1 MKAIKLRFAYIILF
15 FIVIGSVCDAQSI
28 SGTITD
34 AKGSGISNAH
44 ITTSNG
50 AHAHSGKGGK
60 FSVEGVKLNDTLLV
74 THISYALQSVIIT
87 DFSPLK
93 VVLNESSFELAQV
106 EVTHS
111 VKAINS
117 IAEIDVAVNPV
128 TTSQEV
134 LRKVPG
140 LVIGQHAGGGKAEQ
154 IFLRGFD
161 IDHGTDISITVDGMP
176 VNMVSHAH
184 GQGYADL
191 HFVIPETIEEVDFG
205 KGPYYMDKGNF
216 NTAGYVGFKT
226 KDRLDESLVSLE
238 YGQFNTLRALGMFN
252 LVKNKPNQDAYV
264 AGEFQLTDGPFES
277 SQNFNRINLLA
288 KYNTAIDRRQFL
300 SVQASYFNS
309 KWDASG
315 QIPFRAIESGQISR
329 FGAIDDTEGG
339 NTHRINAAVNHRV
352 IVGEHTTVT
361 SNAYYSRYGFELY
374 SNFTFFLNDSINGDQ
389 IKQYE
394 RRNLA
399 GFESVVNHHFH
410 LNKGT
415 IGLKGGL
422 GVRYDDVKDNEL
434 SRTANRDSLIS
445 PLALGDVDESNIYA
459 FVGADFEFGDFL
471 INPAV
476 RLDHFKFDYHN
487 KLDSVYNN
495 QSEQSIKPSPKLNII
510 YSPSKKWQVYL
521 KGGMGFHS
529 NDSRVVVAQNGR
541 RTLPTAYGADLGA
554 ILKPIDNLM
563 VNIGGWYLFLE
574 QEFVYVGDEAV
585 VEPSGRTQRLGADFS
600 VRYQPLKWLFIYAD
614 FNYAFARAI
623 DEAKG
628 EDFIPLAADL
638 TSVGGVTVNHP
649 IGIQAG
655 VNYRWI
661 GDRPANEDYGITAKG
676 YFVADANLSYT
687 WRKWTAG
694 IIIQNL
700 FNTKWEE
707 TQFAT
712 ESRLANEATSVEEIH
727 FTPGTPFFIRGKLS
741 VRF

>member
-1 MKAIKLRFAYIILF
+1 MKNLSLIFGLYFATLF
-15 FIVIGSVCDAQSI
+15 YSNAQTLT
-28 SGTITD
+28 GTVKD
-34 AKGSGISNAH
+34 SNNSGIINAH

-50 AHAHSGKGGK
+50 AHAHSTKGGK
-60 FSVEGVKLNDTLLV
+60 FSIDDVKLHDTLLI
-74 THISYALQSVIIT
+74 THISYMPQSVVVNDFTPIEIIL
-87 DFSPLK
+87 S
-93 VVLNESSFELAQV
+93 ESSFELAQV

-111 VKAINS
+111 VKAIKS
-117 IAEIDVAVNPV
+117 IAAIDVAVNPV

-161 IDHGTDISITVDGMP
+161 IDHGTDIAITVDGMP

-205 KGPYYMDKGNF
+205 KGPYYADKGNF

-252 LVKNKPNQDAYV
+252 LMKNKPNQDAFV

-288 KYNTAIDRRQFL
+288 KYNTAIDKRQFL

-315 QIPFRAIESGQISR
+315 QIPVRAVESGLIGR

-339 NTHRINAAVNHRV
+339 NTHRINAAMNHRA
-352 IVGEHTTVT
+352 ILGDHTTVRT
-361 SNAYYSRYGFELY
+361 NAFYSRYGFELY
-374 SNFTFFLNDSINGDQ
+374 SNFTFFLEDSVNGDQ
-389 IKQYE
+389 IKQFE
-394 RRNLA
+394 RRNIG
-399 GFESVVNHHFH
+399 GFESVVDHHFH

-422 GVRYDDVKDNEL
+422 GMRYDDVNDNEL
-434 SRTANRDSLIS
+434 SRTANRDSLIM
-445 PLALGDVDESNIYA
+445 PLALGDVDESNIYG
-459 FVGADFEFGDFL
+459 FIGADIEFGDFL

-495 QSEQSIKPSPKLNII
+495 QSEQTIKPSPKLNII
-510 YSPSKKWQVYL
+510 YSPNNKWQIYL

-541 RTLPTAYGADLGA
+541 QTLPTAYGADLGT
-554 ILKPIDNLM
+554 ILKPIENLM
-563 VNIGGWYLFLE
+563 INVGGWYLFLE
-574 QEFVYVGDEAV
+574 QEFVYVGDAAI
-585 VEPSGRTQRLGADFS
+585 VEPSGRTQRFGADVS

-614 FNYAFARAI
+614 FNYAYARAL
-623 DEAKG
+623 DEASG

-649 IGIQAG
+649 IGISG
-655 VNYRWI
+655 GINYRWI
-661 GDRPANEDYGITAKG
+661 GDRPANEDYSITAKG

-700 FNTKWEE
+700 FNTAWNE

-727 FTPGTPFFIRGKLS
+727 FTPGTPFFIRGKVS